1 MNTSKETLRLL
12 ERLRAIGQ
20 IGLTYGENQFDLDR
34 YATLK
39 ALCEELFKQL
49 SGVDSDSLLK
59 AIGEEKGYTTPK
71 VDVRGMVFRD
81 DKILLVKERSDSKWT
96 VPGGWADVGDSPAEA
111 VIREIREESGY
122 EAAVKKLLAVYDR
135 DKQDHPP
142 MAFHVY
148 KIFFLCELTG
158 GEAKPSIET
167 ESVGFFSVNEL
178 PDLSVSR
185 VTKRQILRFYD
196 HHLNPALPS
205 EWD

>member
-1 MNTSKETLRLL
+1 MNSTEILRLI

-20 IGLTYGENQFDLDR
+20 IGLTYGENQYDLDR

-39 ALCEELFKQL
+39 TISEELL
-49 SGVDSDSLLK
+49 TVVSGFDSVAIAK

-81 DKILLVKERSDSKWT
+81 DTVLLVKERSDSRWT

-111 VIREIREESGY
+111 VTREIREESGF
-122 EAAVKKLLAVYDR
+122 ESIVKKLLAVYDR

-142 MAFHVY
+142 MAYHVY
-148 KIFFLCELTG
+148 KIFFLCEITG
-158 GEAKPSIET
+158 GEAKASLET
-167 ESVGFFSVNEL
+167 ESVAFFPVHKL
-178 PDLSVSR
+178 PELSVPR
-185 VTKRQILRFYD
+185 VNQRQILRFYE
-196 HHLNPALPS
+196 HYRNPAMPS